1 LDHFEINGN
10 DNAFAELREK
20 IASAYP
26 ALSPQLRLIAQYSMA
41 NPDQIAVETAQ
52 QLAKR
57 IGVPPSSMVRFA
69 QSIGYNGFNELKRDF
84 RDHLVFRLGE
94 INEREA
100 LTSHP
105 SSGAIAAVDALM
117 SAARRDL
124 DKLFKELDRKQFDR
138 AVIEL
143 VRADRI
149 HVLSQQ
155 ASFGLGCIFHW
166 TALSLG
172 TPCNLLNGTGGF
184 TAKQAEFLARE
195 DAMLAI
201 SFSPYQPLVVQAAKA
216 HAARGGAV
224 IAVTDTL
231 LSPLASVARVTV
243 ETVQRQPVITH
254 PQVAATCLVQALAIA
269 VSETRPKDD
278 QQSGAS

>member
-1 LDHFEINGN
+1 MSGGDE
-10 DNAFAELREK
+10 AFGALREK
-20 IASAYP
+20 IASSYP
-26 ALSPQLRLIAQYSMA
+26 TLSPQLRLIAQYSMT

-69 QSIGYNGFNELKRDF
+69 QMIGYKGFNELKRDF
-84 RDHLVFRLGE
+84 REHLVFRLGE
-94 INEREA
+94 ITEREA
-100 LTSHP
+100 LISHP
-105 SSGAIAAVDALM
+105 SSGAVAAVDALM
-117 SAARRDL
+117 SESRRDL
-124 DKLFKELDRKQFDR
+124 DKMFKELDRKQFDR

-149 HVLSQQ
+149 HVLAQH

-184 TAKQAEFLARE
+184 TAKQAEFLGLE

-216 HAARGGAV
+216 HAGRGGTV

-231 LSPLASVARVTV
+231 LSPLAAIARVTV
-243 ETVQRQPVITH
+243 ETLQRLPVITH
-254 PQVAATCLVQALAIA
+254 PQVASVCMLQALAIA

-278 QQSGAS
+278 QQPGMA